1 MSGLS
6 KVLKCQFSS
15 LRGGVA
21 DAAIQSTDGFWI
33 ASPSPRND
41 EFLYSSIKLI
51 FLTFLFL
58 LSGCVNSLPTTE
70 TPLVRKAFYIT
81 RHGQTDQNVQKIVGN
96 DKAKLT
102 EAGRASAIKL
112 SDTLFAIFESPNE
125 QVYLVS
131 SNLVRSKET
140 ARLIGKNSI
149 KVIADNQLNERIS
162 GRLVTMPVEDTGKFL
177 KLLEDNNLENFLVPL
192 ETESAENHISRTIQG
207 INYHL
212 QNAPIGKTPV
222 FISHLKS
229 MLEIAKIAGHEVEK
243 FDNTTLYYFEPS
255 VYGNWNI
262 SKITLENDGIIK
274 THID

>member
-1 MSGLS
+1 
-6 KVLKCQFSS
+6 
-15 LRGGVA
+15 
-21 DAAIQSTDGFWI
+21 
-33 ASPSPRND
+33 
-41 EFLYSSIKLI
+41 
-51 FLTFLFL
+51 
-58 LSGCVNSLPTTE
+58 
-70 TPLVRKAFYIT
+70 
-81 RHGQTDQNVQKIVGN
+81 
-96 DKAKLT
+96 
-102 EAGRASAIKL
+102 
-112 SDTLFAIFESPNE
+112 
-125 QVYLVS
+125 
-131 SNLVRSKET
+131 
-140 ARLIGKNSI
+140 
-149 KVIADNQLNERIS
+149 
-162 GRLVTMPVEDTGKFL
+162 MPVEDTGKFL

-255 VYGNWNI
+255 VNGNWNI